1 MAAQVALRRQQVVIK
16 KTNKIEIKNSQFL
29 MNQAQEENEARE
41 LSILYGCHDGLL
53 AMHRAGLTFSAAM
66 SQMIQVNYSKVDN

>member
-66 SQMIQVNYSKVDN
+66 SQMIQVNY